1 MRYQLIVHQENS
13 LELLSFFNEKKGTV
27 LSFSL
32 LNVWIV
38 SFKTSEK
45 FPELTFKK
53 RKKNRVV
60 EFLSCSVI

>member
-45 FPELTFKK
+45 FPELTLK